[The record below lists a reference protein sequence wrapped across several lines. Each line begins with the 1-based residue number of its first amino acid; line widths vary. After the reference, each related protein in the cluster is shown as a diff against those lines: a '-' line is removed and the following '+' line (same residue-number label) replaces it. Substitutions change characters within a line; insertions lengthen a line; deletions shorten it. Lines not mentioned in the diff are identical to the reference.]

1 MNAPAWQGDRNVRR
15 EIVVVVAWTVIG
27 GLLRLVSLG
36 RLGLV
41 HFDEG
46 IYALAGRWIFAPEG
60 LAALDPTT
68 ISYAPPGFPFLV
80 GLAYWCWGVGDVSA
94 VLVSILAGTLTIP
107 IAGWLASRTFGRG
120 AGAAASALAALSG
133 AHLAF
138 SRMALTDASFLL
150 CWILAI
156 AQGQRFLERPNLTR
170 AVLLGLA
177 VGIAQLFKYNGGL
190 AGILVALT
198 AALGMIWPWGAPATR
213 RPVATWGWG
222 TVAVLVAALAYWPW
236 YRFVESHGGYATLMA
251 HHRSYLGAPSR
262 WPVHL
267 GVQLAQARALSGGP
281 AWQLLTG
288 LAAAGGMWAGQGR
301 VRGWRGIPRTLVLT
315 GFLATLNAAGFLGWL
330 FLISA
335 VLILLVSSRDGWNLR
350 TLIVLGWLILL
361 LLTPCYHPYARLW
374 LPIEAFGWVLIGG
387 GYTVIGSRWGPG
399 GATESPATGHAPP
412 PDPIVALGAVCVLAF
427 VLRTGPANSSYEGRI
442 GTVLAPTD
450 SLRRACRALADD
462 LPEGL
467 RSLRLYARPPV
478 AFYLAGRV
486 AVLPQADLRGLSAGG
501 PGSWALLDTALVW
514 RAGQGPA
521 GMAELDRGWKLVRSV
536 PTELSLPTLLD
547 IDPSAAIRGRWETSA
562 PLLLMQRERIGDAQ

>member
-1 MNAPAWQGDRNVRR
+1 MNAPAWRGDRNVRR
-15 EIVVVVAWTVIG
+15 EIVVVAAWTVIG
-27 GLLRLVSLG
+27 GLLRLGSLG

-46 IYALAGRWIFAPEG
+46 IYALAGRWIFTPEG
-60 LAALDPTT
+60 LAGLDPTT
-68 ISYAPPGFPFLV
+68 IAYAPPGFPFLV

-94 VLVSILAGTLTIP
+94 ILVSILAGTMTIP
-107 IAGWLASRTFGRG
+107 AAGWLACRTFGRG

-156 AQGQRFLERPNLTR
+156 AQGQRLLERPNLPR

-177 VGIAQLFKYNGGL
+177 VGMAQLFKYNGGL

-198 AALGMIWPWGAPATR
+198 AALGMIVPWGTPATR
-213 RPVATWGWG
+213 RPVAIWGWG
-222 TVAVLVAALAYWPW
+222 LVAVLVAALAYWPW
-236 YRFVESHGGYATLMA
+236 YRFVESHGGYASLMA
-251 HHRSYLGAPSR
+251 HHRSYLAAPSR

-267 GVQLAQARALSGGP
+267 GVQLSQARALSGGP
-281 AWQLLTG
+281 AWQLLAG
-288 LAAAGGMWAGQGR
+288 LAAAGGMWAVQGGL
-301 VRGWRGIPRTLVLT
+301 RGWRGIPRTLLLT
-315 GFLATLNAAGFLGWL
+315 GFLATLNPAGFLGWV

-335 VLILLVSSRDGWNLR
+335 VWFLPVSSRDGSNSR
-350 TLIVLGWLILL
+350 TLIVIGWLILL

-374 LPIEAFGWVLIGG
+374 LPLEAFGWVLMGG

-399 GATESPATGHAPP
+399 GVTATPATGQGPL
-412 PDPIVALGAVCVLAF
+412 PDPIVALGAVCVLAC
-427 VLRTGPANSSYEGRI
+427 VLRTGPANSSHETRI
-442 GTVLAPTD
+442 GTLLAPTD

-467 RSLRLYARPPV
+467 RSLRLYVRPPV

-486 AVLPQADLRGLSAGG
+486 AVLPQADLGGLRAGEL
-501 PGSWALLDTALVW
+501 GSWALLDTALVW

-521 GMAELDRGWKLVRSV
+521 GMAELDRGWKRVRSV

-547 IDPSAAIRGRWETSA
+547 IDPSAATSGRGETSA
-562 PLLLMQRERIGDAQ
+562 PLLLLQRVRMGDAR